1 MVIKLFFIPIEMYLG
16 AALDLVPLNQ
26 IHKFARKSMWY
37 MDCYRKV

>member
-26 IHKFARKSMWY
+26 IHKFAS
-37 MDCYRKV
+37 KVPNESNRIEF